1 MKASLWL
8 PPLVFLVKAI
18 PVVLLL
24 NAFEIAGD
32 YRIWIALACGVAA
45 TAFVQS
51 RLTLAA
57 SPEDKKP

>member
-1 MKASLWL
+1 MKASLWV
-8 PPLVFLVKAI
+8 PPLVFVATAI

-24 NAFEIAGD
+24 NAFDVAGD

-45 TAFVQS
+45 TAFAQS
-51 RLTLAA
+51 RLASAT